1 MSLEDKILAALVY
14 EFKRRV
20 LEEGLSR
27 IQKCLDLLTEG
38 EVWNRPNQ
46 NTVSVGNLVLHLSGN
61 VRQWIGSGIGNIPDE
76 RKRDLEFNT
85 TAGVSKIVLYTEV
98 EKTVLQ
104 ALDILNKISIEDLLE
119 TKEVQVY
126 KESGLSII
134 IHVIEH
140 FSYHVGQITYAT
152 KSMKN
157 VDTKYY
163 PEDLG

>member
-27 IQKCLDLLTEG
+27 IQKCLDLLTEE

-61 VRQWIGSGIGNIPDE
+61 VRQWIGSGIGDIPDE
-76 RKRDLEFNT
+76 RKRDSEFNT

-104 ALDILNKISIEDLLE
+104 ALDILNEISIADLLE
-119 TKEVQVY
+119 TKEVQIY
-126 KESGLSII
+126 KESGMSII

-152 KSMKN
+152 KSIKD

>member
-27 IQKCLDLLTEG
+27 IQKCLDLLTEE

-61 VRQWIGSGIGNIPDE
+61 VRQWIGSGIGDIPDE
-76 RKRDLEFNT
+76 RKRDSEFNT

-104 ALDILNKISIEDLLE
+104 ALDILNEISIADLLE

-152 KSMKN
+152 KSIKD

>member
-27 IQKCLDLLTEG
+27 IQKCLDLLTEE

-61 VRQWIGSGIGNIPDE
+61 VGQWIGSGIGDIPDE
-76 RKRDLEFNT
+76 RKRDSEFNT

-104 ALDILNKISIEDLLE
+104 ALDILNEISIADLLE
-119 TKEVQVY
+119 TKEVQIY
-126 KESGLSII
+126 KESGMSII

-152 KSMKN
+152 KSIKD

>member
-27 IQKCLDLLTEG
+27 IQKCLDLLTEE

-61 VRQWIGSGIGNIPDE
+61 VRQWIGSGIGDIPDE
-76 RKRDLEFNT
+76 RKRDSEFNT

-104 ALDILNKISIEDLLE
+104 ALDILNKISIADLLE

-152 KSMKN
+152 KSIKD